1 MSSAPIV
8 RRGRAAAALLTC
20 ALACCGLVAC
30 GGTDNSGAQ
39 QPKTAAP
46 LSLSVGLP
54 VAATVSTEVW
64 LAKSKGF
71 FTKHNVDVSVTNAGS
86 TASTEAAAG
95 RIDITQQGCSGPLA
109 PAASGHQT
117 SIIFWMVGNVNASVQ
132 VGNGSSLKALGSTA
146 NTVMELAGKRVAVQ
160 GVGGGAYG
168 EANALNAYI
177 TSHGGKPLTIV
188 SLSSAGAIS
197 AQLISGQIDAAVGA
211 ADEVAGAIAAGK
223 VRIILDAGDPVLKQI
238 SGGDIA
244 GVCLW
249 GLRSQLRGKAA
260 AVAAFVAG
268 MRDAYQ
274 YVSTTPAPQLA
285 ADLHSIKDFGSLT
298 IADIEQSL
306 RYDLPFMTSSAG
318 FLSEDV
324 WTNTL
329 KAFGGWGLHQN
340 LSDPRFSYGDIVDMS
355 YWNAA
360 SALRPH

>member
-1 MSSAPIV
+1 MSRAPITH
-8 RRGRAAAALLTC
+8 RSRAAAVLITS
-20 ALACCGLVAC
+20 ALACLGLVAC
-30 GGTDNSGAQ
+30 NSDSGAQ
-39 QPKTAAP
+39 QPKKAAP

-71 FTKHNVDVSVTNAGS
+71 FAKHNVDVSVTNAGS

-132 VGNGSSLKALGSTA
+132 VGSGSSLKTLGSTGS
-146 NTVMELAGKRVAVQ
+146 TVLELAGKRVAVQ

-177 TSHGGKPLTIV
+177 TSHGGKPITIV

-223 VRIILDAGDPVLKQI
+223 VRIILNSGDPVLKQI

-249 GLRSQLRGKAA
+249 GLRSQLRGKPA

-285 ADLHSIKDFGSLT
+285 ADLHGIKDFGSLT
-298 IADIEQSL
+298 VADIEQSL
-306 RYDLPFMTSSAG
+306 QYDLPFMTSSAG
-318 FLSEDV
+318 FLSQDV
-324 WTNTL
+324 WTSTL
-329 KAFGGWGLHQN
+329 KAFAGWGLHQK
-340 LSDPRFSYGDIVDMS
+340 LSDPRFSYGNIVDMS

-360 SALRPH
+360 SALRPR